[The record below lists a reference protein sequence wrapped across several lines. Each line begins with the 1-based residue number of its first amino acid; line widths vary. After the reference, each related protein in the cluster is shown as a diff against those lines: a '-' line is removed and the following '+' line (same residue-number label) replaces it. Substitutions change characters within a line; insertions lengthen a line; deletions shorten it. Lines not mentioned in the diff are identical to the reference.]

1 MPSPK
6 WYTPHLRYIEYIRYT
21 DMMMSKSSEDN
32 LQSITE
38 RLYGDY
44 VTNEI
49 AKLFSSKQLSTQMH
63 REC

>member
-1 MPSPK
+1 
-6 WYTPHLRYIEYIRYT
+6 
-21 DMMMSKSSEDN
+21 MMMSKSSEDN